1 MYKIIRRWFIY
12 KTKETILK
20 VLEKKRQIL
29 PLKSHGKLET
39 FSNEIFNAK
48 EYDFNKNN
56 VVLFV
61 N

>member
-1 MYKIIRRWFIY
+1 MNNTESPW
-12 KTKETILK
+12 
-20 VLEKKRQIL
+20 KKRQIL

-39 FSNEIFNAK
+39 FSTAKIFNAK